1 MLSTLEGKKAEGLY
15 PGCAWAQLSF
25 VAPTIAHFG
34 FVLYFTGVIWVK
46 SWNYPSSLLSL
57 SNTALGAQGLLDT
70 EPTGQE
76 DGGRSVHL
84 VPI

>member
-1 MLSTLEGKKAEGLY
+1 MLPILCCEKVILV
-15 PGCAWAQLSF
+15 L
-25 VAPTIAHFG
+25 FG

-70 EPTGQE
+70 EPTVQE